1 MTVYNEIL
9 NQIQTLSITDQ
20 NRLFQELKNRLYNS
34 DDLDLDEDFTDEDLA
49 ESESEWQNYLKG
61 SDQGKSLQSLELEL
75 FGGEVE

>member
-20 NRLFQELKNRLYNS
+20 NRLFQELKKRFDNL
-34 DDLDLDEDFTDEDLA
+34 DDNFTDGDLA
-49 ESESEWQNYLKG
+49 DSESEWQNYLKG
-61 SDQGKSLQSLELEL
+61 TDQGKSLQSLELEL

>member
-20 NRLFQELKNRLYNS
+20 NRLFQELKKRFDN
-34 DDLDLDEDFTDEDLA
+34 LDNLEDDFTDEDFA
-49 ESESEWQNYLKG
+49 ESESEWQNYFKG

>member
-20 NRLFQELKNRLYNS
+20 NRLFQELKKRFDNL
-34 DDLDLDEDFTDEDLA
+34 DDDFTDEDLA

-61 SDQGKSLQSLELEL
+61 TDQGKSLQSLELEL

>member
-1 MTVYNEIL
+1 MSVYNEIL

-20 NRLFQELKNRLYNS
+20 NRLFQELKKRFDNL
-34 DDLDLDEDFTDEDLA
+34 DDDFTDGDLA

-61 SDQGKSLQSLELEL
+61 TDQGKSLQSLELEL

>member
-1 MTVYNEIL
+1 MTIYNEIL

-34 DDLDLDEDFTDEDLA
+34 DDLDEDFTDEDLA
-49 ESESEWQNYLKG
+49 ESESEWQSYLTG
-61 SDQGKSLQSLELEL
+61 SDQGKSLQNLELEL

>member
-9 NQIQTLSITDQ
+9 NQIQTLSITDR
-20 NRLFQELKNRLYNS
+20 NRLFQELKKRFDNL
-34 DDLDLDEDFTDEDLA
+34 DDDFTDEDLA

-61 SDQGKSLQSLELEL
+61 TDQGKSLQSLELEL

>member
-20 NRLFQELKNRLYNS
+20 NRLFQELKKRFDNLDDDFTS
-34 DDLDLDEDFTDEDLA
+34 EDLD

-75 FGGEVE
+75 FGGEIE

>member
-20 NRLFQELKNRLYNS
+20 NRLFQELKKRFDNL
-34 DDLDLDEDFTDEDLA
+34 DDDFTDEDLA

>member
-20 NRLFQELKNRLYNS
+20 NRLFQELKKRFDNLDDDFTS
-34 DDLDLDEDFTDEDLA
+34 EDLD
-49 ESESEWQNYLKG
+49 ESESEWQNYLNG
-61 SDQGKSLQSLELEL
+61 TDQGKSLQSLELEL

>member
-20 NRLFQELKNRLYNS
+20 NRLFQELKKRFDNL
-34 DDLDLDEDFTDEDLA
+34 DDDFTDEDLA

-61 SDQGKSLQSLELEL
+61 TDQGKSLQSLELEL
-75 FGGEVE
+75 FGGEV

>member
-20 NRLFQELKNRLYNS
+20 NRLFQELKKRFDNL
-34 DDLDLDEDFTDEDLA
+34 DDDFTSEDLA

-61 SDQGKSLQSLELEL
+61 SDQGQSLQSLELEL
-75 FGGEVE
+75 FGGEIE

>member
-20 NRLFQELKNRLYNS
+20 NRLFQELKKRFDNLDDDFTS
-34 DDLDLDEDFTDEDLA
+34 QDLD

-61 SDQGKSLQSLELEL
+61 SDHGKSLQSLELEL
-75 FGGEVE
+75 FGGEIE